1 MTRVHNFSP
10 GPAALPLPVL
20 ERAQAEMLDYEGRG
34 MSVMEMSHRSPE
46 FIAIAERAE
55 ADFRELLGIGDD
67 YHVLFLQGGPTL
79 QWSMLP
85 LNLAQPDSVV
95 DFVHTGSWGT
105 RAIKA
110 ARKLCRVH
118 IAASSE
124 DEDYTYAP
132 PPETWRLTPG
142 AAYIHLTGN
151 ETIGG
156 VEYHEYPADLGAP
169 LTADMSST
177 LLSRPLDV
185 SRFGVIYAG
194 AQKNLGPA
202 GITLVVVRK
211 ELAGRARPNTP
222 DMLDY
227 LAHAEAGSM
236 MNTPPTYAWYLAGLV
251 FAWVKEQGG
260 LPAMAERN
268 QRKAAKLY
276 AAIDASNFY
285 RCPVREAD
293 RSWMNI
299 PFTLA
304 DATLDRRFLDE
315 SEAAGLANLKG
326 HRSVGGMR
334 ASLYNAVPE
343 EAVDALI
350 EFMAAF
356 EKTAG

>member
-20 ERAQAEMLDYEGRG
+20 ERARNELLDYDGRG

-55 ADFRELLGIGDD
+55 ADFRDLLDIGDD
-67 YHVLFLQGGPTL
+67 HHVLFLQGGATL
-79 QWSMLP
+79 QFSMLP
-85 LNLAQPDSVV
+85 LNLAQRDSVA
-95 DFVHTGSWGT
+95 DYVHTGAWGT
-105 RAIKA
+105 KAISA
-110 ARKLCRVH
+110 ARKLCRVNV
-118 IAASSE
+118 AASSE
-124 DEDYTYAP
+124 DDNFTHAP
-132 PPETWRLTPG
+132 PHETWRLTPG
-142 AAYIHLTGN
+142 AAYVHVTGN

-156 VEYHEYPADLGAP
+156 VEYHDYPADLGAP
-169 LTADMSST
+169 LVADLSST

-194 AQKNLGPA
+194 AQKNIGPV
-202 GITLVVVRK
+202 GLTVVVVHK
-211 ELAGRARPNTP
+211 ELAGRARADTP

-227 LAHAEAGSM
+227 AAHAKAGSM
-236 MNTPPTYAWYLAGLV
+236 MNTPPTYNWYLAGLV
-251 FAWVKEQGG
+251 FAWVKKSGG
-260 LPAMAERN
+260 LPAMAARN
-268 QRKAAKLY
+268 RRKAAKLY

-285 RCPVREAD
+285 RCPVRESD
-293 RSWMNI
+293 RSWMNV

-315 SEAAGLANLKG
+315 AQAAGLANLKG

-343 EAVDALI
+343 AAVDALI